1 MKAPKPLKEEMR
13 VEEIQT
19 STHLMRALS
28 IYSQL
33 FDQAD
38 LKKWLVAFFESEE
51 LHALADAVS
60 NGRYEYKS
68 SLSGTTSILTLCKMA
83 RLVSLG
89 LDHPECN
96 RSIVITML
104 EDLSIKQR
112 TVIEKTNNGVDEVKE
127 NQLLYQLDT
136 ARDDA
141 CRGKRAF
148 VILDGDAKE
157 QEECVSEAKKLLENL
172 IEMQSVA
179 SEDCGREYPYQ
190 TEAWA
195 MLKLLY
201 GGIITQAQ
209 KQPMKSPSIQQR
221 KPRTKSPSQIAK
233 EAERFRCLSA
243 YEELNL
249 TSLHPVKAINAK
261 EVWLY
266 NTRYKKLHIVKA
278 QSGMKLDIKGM
289 TLLNHDETKSYAI
302 SLRYPERVLVPD
314 FTREYVLAQVEGM
327 IARGKQTTA
336 ANPRAGDS
344 VMLIHAV
351 K

>member
-1 MKAPKPLKEEMR
+1 MKATKPLKDEMR
-13 VEEIQT
+13 VEEIT
-19 STHLMRALS
+19 STTALMRALS

-38 LKKWLVAFFESEE
+38 LKKWLVSFLESEE

-60 NGRYEYKS
+60 SGRYEYKS
-68 SLSGTTSILTLCKMA
+68 SVSGTTSILTLCKMA

-104 EDLSIKQR
+104 EDLSIKQKA
-112 TVIEKTNNGVDEVKE
+112 VIEKSNDEIKE

-141 CRGKRAF
+141 CRGNRAF

-157 QEECVSEAKKLLENL
+157 QEECVDEAKKLLENL
-172 IEMQSVA
+172 MEMQSVA

-201 GGIITQAQ
+201 GGIIAQAQ
-209 KQPMKSPSIQQR
+209 KQPAKAPSIQQR
-221 KPRTKSPSQIAK
+221 KTKSPSQIAK
-233 EAERFRCLSA
+233 EAERFRCLPA
-243 YEELNL
+243 YEELKL
-249 TSLHPVKAINAK
+249 TSLHPVKAVNAK

-266 NTRYKKLHIVKA
+266 NTRYKKLHIIKA

-289 TLLNHDETKSYAI
+289 TLLNYDEKKSYSI
-302 SLRYPERVLVPD
+302 SLRYPERVLAPD
-314 FTREYVLAQVEGM
+314 FTREYALAQVEGM

-336 ANPRAGDS
+336 ANPRAGDAIL
-344 VMLIHAV
+344 LIHAV

>member
-1 MKAPKPLKEEMR
+1 MKVPKPLKDEMK
-13 VEEIQT
+13 VEDIT
-19 STHLMRALS
+19 STTALIRALS

-38 LKKWLVAFFESEE
+38 LKKWLVSFLEAEE

-68 SLSGTTSILTLCKMA
+68 SVSGTTSILTLCKMA

-96 RSIVITML
+96 RSIVISML
-104 EDLSIKQR
+104 DDLSIKQR
-112 TVIEKTNNGVDEVKE
+112 IVIEKTNDEVKE
-127 NQLLYQLDT
+127 NQLLYQLDI

-141 CRGKRAF
+141 CKGNRAF

-157 QEECVSEAKKLLENL
+157 QEECVSEAKKLLADL
-172 IEMQSVA
+172 MEMQSVV
-179 SEDCGREYPYQ
+179 SEDCGKEYPY
-190 TEAWA
+190 TAEAWA

-201 GGIITQAQ
+201 GGIIAQAQ
-209 KQPMKSPSIQQR
+209 KQTTVKSPSIQHQR
-221 KPRTKSPSQIAK
+221 AKPKAPSQIAK
-233 EAERFRCLSA
+233 EAERFRCMPSF
-243 YEELNL
+243 EELNL
-249 TSLHPVKAINAK
+249 TSLHPVKAVNAK

-278 QSGMKLDIKGM
+278 QSGLKLDVKGM
-289 TLLNHDETKSYAI
+289 ALLNWDETKSYSI
-302 SLRYPERVLVPD
+302 TLRYPERVLVPD
-314 FTREYVLAQVEGM
+314 FTKEYVMAQVEGM
-327 IARGKQTTA
+327 ISRGKPTGP
-336 ANPRAGDS
+336 ANARAGDA
-344 VMLIHAV
+344 VLLIYAI

>member
-1 MKAPKPLKEEMR
+1 MKATKPLKDEMR
-13 VEEIQT
+13 VEDIT
-19 STHLMRALS
+19 STTALMRALS

-38 LKKWLVAFFESEE
+38 LKKWLVSFLESEE
-51 LHALADAVS
+51 LHTLADAVS

-68 SLSGTTSILTLCKMA
+68 SASGTTSILTLCKMA

-96 RSIVITML
+96 RAIIITML
-104 EDLSIKQR
+104 DDLSIKQR
-112 TVIEKTNNGVDEVKE
+112 TVIEKSNDEVKE

-136 ARDDA
+136 ARDYA
-141 CRGKRAF
+141 CRGNRAF

-157 QEECVSEAKKLLENL
+157 QEECVDEAKKLLENL
-172 IEMQSVA
+172 IEMQSVV

-201 GGIITQAQ
+201 GGIIAQAQ

-233 EAERFRCLSA
+233 EAERFRCMPA

-249 TSLHPVKAINAK
+249 TSLHPVKAVNAK

-266 NTRYKKLHIVKA
+266 NTRYKKLHIIKA
-278 QSGMKLDIKGM
+278 QSGMKLDVKGM
-289 TLLNHDETKSYAI
+289 ALLNHDEKKSYAI

-336 ANPRAGDS
+336 ANPRAGDAIL
-344 VMLIHAV
+344 LIQAV